1 MKHRRRTKVSF
12 ADEFFAVGTSR
23 SLFFKV
29 PSRMASVEAH
39 TLRVLFLTCFRVQFM
54 LTSAALT
61 PEYTLPVPPV
71 IIRVLAL
78 KIDVVDSLVISFII
92 LCYPLI
98 FRCSTVNVV
107 PMSLS
112 ESRLD
117 EAQKINTRL

>member
-1 MKHRRRTKVSF
+1 MRISPMSVVKKRFRT
-12 ADEFFAVGTSR
+12 
-23 SLFFKV
+23 
-29 PSRMASVEAH
+29 
-39 TLRVLFLTCFRVQFM
+39 
-54 LTSAALT
+54 ALPKE
-61 PEYTLPVPPV
+61 PEPPV
-71 IIRVLAL
+71 IIRVLEL
-78 KIDVVDSLVISFII
+78 KMDGVDSLVISFII